1 MGKNTELEN
10 VTYFGGSEQAF
21 YKQVGEYMQQ
31 HPDGPYVY
39 SLWSSIPD
47 DVDEFDVWSYYMKL
61 YAPMTTDNSVAFCEI
76 RKSDEILSD
85 IPESVY
91 ASMFVNERT
100 YLAVSNLTGNDYTL
114 VLKGTWRNRETG
126 RVSDHFDIK
135 NDNIVFLGK
144 EE

>member
-1 MGKNTELEN
+1 
-10 VTYFGGSEQAF
+10 
-21 YKQVGEYMQQ
+21 
-31 HPDGPYVY
+31 
-39 SLWSSIPD
+39 
-47 DVDEFDVWSYYMKL
+47 MKL